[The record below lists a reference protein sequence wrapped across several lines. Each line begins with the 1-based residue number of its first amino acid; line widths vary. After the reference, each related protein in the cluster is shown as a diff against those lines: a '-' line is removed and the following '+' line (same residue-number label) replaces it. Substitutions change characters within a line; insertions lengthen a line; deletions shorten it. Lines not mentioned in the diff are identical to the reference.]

1 MTNQVTPTPNLN
13 PVVRHGHVYVDSRQV
28 AASFMKHH
36 KNVLRTIEKLIS
48 IEPKLHGLNFEP
60 MVIKTPI
67 GSGATR
73 NDKAY
78 YVDRDGFALLVMGF
92 TGRTS
97 LVWKLRYIEAF
108 NAMERELSAR
118 KQVSSYDIEAINAIA
133 DSRALLRVASIAL
146 QSPQW
151 HDEQAIKDI
160 GMVVD
165 MANNGLDRPEN
176 VLNEI

>member
-1 MTNQVTPTPNLN
+1 MNIVTTNAPKAIMRNG
-13 PVVRHGHVYVDSRQV
+13 RAYVDSRQI
-28 AASFMKHH
+28 AADFGKQH
-36 KNVLRTIEKLIS
+36 RTILRSIGNILSAGDIVPMHSFVQGSEKHARTGNQEHRHFL
-48 IEPKLHGLNFEP
+48 L
-60 MVIKTPI
+60 
-67 GSGATR
+67 
-73 NDKAY
+73 
-78 YVDRDGFALLVMGF
+78 DRDGFALLVMGF

-97 LVWKLRYIEAF
+97 LIWKLRYIEAF

-118 KQVSSYDIEAINAIA
+118 KQVSNSDIEAINAIA

-160 GMVVD
+160 GLVVD
-165 MANNGLDRPEN
+165 MANNGLGLPEN